1 MTRGLVSAPSSMA
14 SMMQSFPQ
22 EPGRL
27 AVPPPVAP
35 ERPATRAEAADGGGP
50 GALRQQGP
58 LRVSAG
64 SGQQQT
70 RRLEYSHTDLDCFFF
85 FESWVFTHIINLLK
99 VLLLERGSCQSSK
112 AAWIFTNNLPNCS
125 GRISYPV
132 AVPDAPRGMYWRDA
146 LFNEPFEIFE
156 GSIMAGT
163 KPLVLVLEPTH
174 ATS

>member
-64 SGQQQT
+64 SGHQQT
-70 RRLEYSHTDLDCFFF
+70 RRLEYSHTDLVCFFF
-85 FESWVFTHIINLLK
+85 LRV
-99 VLLLERGSCQSSK
+99 GY
-112 AAWIFTNNLPNCS
+112 LP
-125 GRISYPV
+125 
-132 AVPDAPRGMYWRDA
+132 
-146 LFNEPFEIFE
+146 
-156 GSIMAGT
+156 T
-163 KPLVLVLEPTH
+163 
-174 ATS
+174 